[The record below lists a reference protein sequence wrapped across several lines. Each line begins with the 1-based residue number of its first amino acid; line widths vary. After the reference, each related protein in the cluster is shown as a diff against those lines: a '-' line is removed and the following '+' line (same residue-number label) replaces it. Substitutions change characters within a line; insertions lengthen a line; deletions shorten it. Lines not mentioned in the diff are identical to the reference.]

1 MKHTKKLLIA
11 LVIVLLAG
19 VVVPNIV
26 PVLNSTISVEAAS
39 IKMNTTKKTLYVN
52 KTYTLKVVG
61 TKKKAKWLSSN
72 KKVATVSSKGKVTA
86 KKKGTATIT
95 AKVGSKKYTC
105 KITVKSAEINKNA
118 ITLYRKNSYTLKV
131 LGATKSVKWY
141 SSNKSVATVSSKGQV
156 TAKKK
161 GTAKITAKMGNKKY
175 TCKVTVKSPYIKKTK
190 LTFYPY
196 EQYSLCVYGRTSSK
210 WKKSTKWTSSNKAVA
225 TVTNSGRVTALKKGT
240 AKITATYGREKYT
253 CEVNVNGYVEN
264 KEATKIG
271 LGLLDYT
278 EGIGNNKTKI
288 KLEEVKKSNYI
299 KGMNKNY
306 CYSKIL
312 NYEDDFKT
320 KYTENCIKNDWYKK
334 GYTYHIEEINGNKYL
349 VYPAVGG
356 REDFCGD
363 ELYIKKMT
371 EDTVVF
377 NVIAY
382 YSEKSNVVSQKDYEN
397 HNIRQSLE
405 KKKVSYTTKKSEF
418 VIKKEGE
425 NWKVDK
431 FSQFWFLFWSLK

>member
-118 ITLYRKNSYTLKV
+118 ITLYRKNAYKLKV
-131 LGATKSVKWY
+131 LGATRSAKWTT
-141 SSNKSVATVSSKGQV
+141 SNKSVATVNSKGQV

-161 GTAKITAKMGNKKY
+161 GTAIITAKVGKKKY
-175 TCKVTVKSPYIKKTK
+175 TCKVTVKSPYINKTK
-190 LTFYPY
+190 INLYPY
-196 EQYSLCVYGRTSSK
+196 EQYSLSVYGRTSSK
-210 WKKSTKWTSSNKAVA
+210 WKKGVKWTSSNKAVA
-225 TVTNSGRVTALKKGT
+225 TVTSAGRVKAVKKGT

-253 CEVNVNGYVEN
+253 CSVNVNAYIEN
-264 KEATKIG
+264 KETTKTG
-271 LGLLDYT
+271 KELLNYT
-278 EGIGNNKTKI
+278 IDI
-288 KLEEVKKSNYI
+288 LSNANLKDISDKDKI
-299 KGMNKNY
+299 KGMSKDY
-306 CYSKIL
+306 YYRKIL
-312 NYEDDFKT
+312 NYKDNFEA
-320 KYTENCIKNDWYKK
+320 KYTKNCLNNSWKNRNYMF
-334 GYTYHIEEINGNKYL
+334 HIEEINGEKYL
-349 VYPAVGG
+349 AAYAG
-356 REDFCGD
+356 CGD
-363 ELYIKKMT
+363 ESYISTDLYIKKAT
-371 EDTVVF
+371 DNTIVF
-377 NVIAY
+377 NA
-382 YSEKSNVVSQKDYEN
+382 VS
-397 HNIRQSLE
+397 HF
-405 KKKVSYTTKKSEF
+405 TKNSPYRTKIGEF
-418 VIKKEGE
+418 VIKKDEGT
-425 NWKVDK
+425 WKVDK
-431 FSQFWFLFWSLK
+431 FPTVWF